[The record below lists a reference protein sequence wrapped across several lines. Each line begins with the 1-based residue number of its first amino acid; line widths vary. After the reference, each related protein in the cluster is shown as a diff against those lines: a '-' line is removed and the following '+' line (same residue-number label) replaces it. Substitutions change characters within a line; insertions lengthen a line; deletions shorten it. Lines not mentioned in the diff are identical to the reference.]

1 MLGGQV
7 GLQGVHMTAV
17 FCSNGSMKYELIGI
31 DVDGTLLGPD
41 HKLDAAT
48 IAAIGDARAAGLK
61 VCLATGRSFNE
72 TINVWSELNLSG
84 PFEPMVLIGGAL
96 VSEPDTGRTLYHKT
110 IPAGL
115 ACEFADALGRAGY
128 SAMAIVD
135 EWRHG
140 WDYILCETGNVHAA
154 QRDWF
159 AKMDVEIRHV
169 KRLSDADHLPSPLR
183 INAVADAAEAQELA
197 AQMAAKFAGRLNVHA
212 IVAPNY
218 DVTIVEGFALD
229 ADKFT
234 ALRYIA
240 QAYRIAPG
248 QIAAV
253 GDDVN
258 DLSMIRGAGLGVAMP
273 NASGDVL
280 DACDVVAEGGLAEF
294 LPRLTASEFD

>member
-1 MLGGQV
+1 
-7 GLQGVHMTAV
+7 MTV
-17 FCSNGSMKYELIGI
+17 PDKKYELIGI
-31 DVDGTLLGPD
+31 DVDGTLLGRD
-41 HKLDAAT
+41 HALDATT
-48 IAAIGDARAAGLK
+48 IAAICDARETGLK
-61 VCLATGRSFNE
+61 VCLATGRSFRE
-72 TINVWSELNLSG
+72 TADVWAELGLSG

-96 VSEPDTGRTLYHKT
+96 VAEPDTGRTLYHKT
-110 IPAGL
+110 ISSGL
-115 ACEFADALGRAGY
+115 ACEFADALGEAGY

-154 QRDWF
+154 QRNWF
-159 AKMDVEIRHV
+159 SKMEVEIRCV
-169 KRLSDADHLPSPLR
+169 KRFADADHLPDPLR
-183 INAVADAAEAQELA
+183 INAVAEPAEAQVLA
-197 AQMAAKFAGRLNVHA
+197 EKMAAKFAGRLNVHA

-248 QIAAV
+248 KIVGV

-258 DLSMIRGAGLGVAMP
+258 DLTMICGAGLGVAMP
-273 NASGDVL
+273 NSSADVL
-280 DACDVVAEGGLAEF
+280 DAADVVAEGGLAEF
-294 LPRLTASEFD
+294 LPRLTAGEFD